1 MSQVDPPTIVTYFSN
16 LSDPRVLGRTQHKLI
31 DIITIAVC
39 AVISGANGWVE
50 IETYGKSKQS
60 WFERFLELPNG
71 IPTQY
76 TFRRVFIALSPDE
89 LESCFLQWVK
99 AMFTVA
105 NGQVVPI
112 DGKTLRGS
120 HDRSAGKAPIHMV
133 SAWASENGICLG
145 QIKTEDKSNE
155 ITAIPELIKRLDLQ
169 DCTVTIDAMG
179 CQTAIAEE
187 IVNKGADYILALK
200 GNQSNLRDN
209 VQLFFEDAKQSGF
222 KDISYDDYE
231 TIDGEHGR
239 IETRKI
245 AAVSELNWL
254 QGKEKWKGLTSII
267 MVDSEREVNDERSQE
282 TRYYISSL
290 GADAHLLADSIRS
303 HWGIE
308 NSLHWRLD
316 VGFREDECRIR
327 KGNGAR
333 NFAVLRHIALNLLNQ
348 EKTMK
353 TGVKPKRLRAGWD
366 NEYLRKVING

>member
-1 MSQVDPPTIVTYFSN
+1 M
-16 LSDPRVLGRTQHKLI
+16 
-31 DIITIAVC
+31 
-39 AVISGANGWVE
+39 
-50 IETYGKSKQS
+50 
-60 WFERFLELPNG
+60 PNG

-99 AMFTVA
+99 SVFKIA

-112 DGKTLRGS
+112 DGKTLRRS
-120 HDRSAGKAPIHMV
+120 HDRSAGKAAIHMV
-133 SAWASENGICLG
+133 SAWASENGLCLG

-155 ITAIPELIKRLDLQ
+155 ITAIPELIKRLDLEG
-169 DCTVTIDAMG
+169 CTVTIDAMG
-179 CQTAIAEE
+179 CQVAIAEE
-187 IVNKGADYILALK
+187 IVKKGANYILALK

-209 VQLFFEDAKQSGF
+209 VELFFEDAKRSSF
-222 KDISYDDYE
+222 KDISYDAHE
-231 TIDGEHGR
+231 TIDGDHGR

-245 AAVSELNWL
+245 AAISDLNWL
-254 QGKEKWKGLTSII
+254 QGKEKWKALTSII
-267 MVDSEREVNDERSQE
+267 MVESEREVGDERSKE

-303 HWGIE
+303 HWAIE

-327 KGNGAR
+327 KGHAAR
-333 NFAVLRHIALNLLNQ
+333 NFAVLRHISLNLLNQ

-353 TGVKPKRLRAGWD
+353 TGVNPKRLRAGWD
-366 NEYLRKVING
+366 NEYLQKVIAG